1 MITKFFLSVI
11 NTERRRRLYWH
22 AFLSKVLNLRLDSPC
37 MPNCKGKTQF
47 EEACMINMVYK
58 NIDEVWYGA
67 AVEAEKVL
75 ATTFA
80 QNETEVLK
88 NLLKSLPYEAPF
100 QVNEKLSPFSERL
113 LETLKR
119 IYDGED
125 VSFSFEMSMDYLSSY
140 AQKVLKCVSS
150 VPVGYFTTYGAVAK
164 ACGGSARA
172 VGQIMA
178 KNPFA
183 PLVPCHRVVRS
194 DFSVG
199 GYGGGK
205 EVKWEILQREDRDHT
220 ESKEIKIGDRFLSV
234 FPIKRLRKV

>member
-1 MITKFFLSVI
+1 
-11 NTERRRRLYWH
+11 
-22 AFLSKVLNLRLDSPC
+22 
-37 MPNCKGKTQF
+37 MPNCEKKF
-47 EEACMINMVYK
+47 NYEETYMIHIVHK
-58 NIDEVWYGA
+58 NIDGIWYGA
-67 AVEAEKVL
+67 VLDTEKVL

-100 QVNEKLSPFSERL
+100 QVNEKLSILSEKL

-125 VSFSFEMSMDYLSSY
+125 VSFSFEMSMNYLSSY
-140 AQKVLKCVSS
+140 TQKVLKCVSS

-172 VGQIMA
+172 VGQIMS
-178 KNPFA
+178 KNPFP
-183 PLVPCHRVVRS
+183 PLIPCHRVVRA

-205 EVKWEILQREDRDHT
+205 EVKWEMLQREDREYT
-220 ESKEIKIGDRFLSV
+220 EIKRIEIGDGILSV
-234 FPIKRLRKV
+234 FPIKRLRKIRN